1 MITHYLKVA
10 VRNLLKYKTQ
20 TIISIL
26 GLAVGFVCFA
36 LSAFWIRYEMT
47 YDAFHEDAEQLYW
60 VTQKNERKLPYPIAK
75 HLKEHFPEIED
86 YAIFSIYQKRL
97 DHNKRPHTVDFITA
111 DSTYLDMMNI
121 HVIKGNINFITDG
134 SNEIAITESYAKELF
149 GDENPIGKEVIL
161 SNQKKTIGAIISGW
175 GKHSN
180 MPYHIIGN
188 DGFYKEWNG
197 SVCNVLLKMKKGTDI
212 DALLQKMNDEFPEEM
227 KQHTEIGHQQLGL
240 IPLTKVRYTKNSP
253 VKNQQTNITFNH
265 IIYFSIAGILII
277 ICALTNYLSIFIN
290 RLRIRQKEFA
300 LRRVNGSSQ
309 CSLNLLLITEFICM
323 LTISVLFGFML
334 IEIIFPEFQKYA
346 QIHSTLPT
354 VYLEMAIYALG
365 IACITIS
372 IIWGIIHYTQHSSL
386 RQSINSNNTETILH
400 KGSIVLQLIIS
411 LSFVFFTTVINKQL
425 QYLKQSDLG
434 MVHHNIGSVGIWM
447 GVDMNVWKE
456 KVASLPMVKKV
467 LPPKY
472 FPLLG
477 IGPMMQAD
485 VSQWDGMDTT
495 TPQTLS
501 IDLIY
506 SGEEFFQLYDMEL
519 ICGKWI
525 TDTSTAVEACI
536 TETTARRA
544 GWTPQEAIG
553 KKMYIKDFFTMQIIG
568 VVKDCAYY
576 PPSSPAKNT
585 AFINTEKQ
593 QHSWFR
599 ASVLFEFQEGTW
611 ETCRRAIEEMHQKEC
626 PEKMLR
632 LYNEEEIYNG
642 YLHSENMLTKLLEAA
657 SLVCILISIFGIY
670 SLITLTCEQRRKE
683 IAIRKVNGAKISNI
697 LQMFFKE
704 YMLLLTIASL
714 IAFPAS
720 YAVMKQWLETYNR
733 QTEISAWVFITIFI
747 GFAFVIIGSIGYR
760 VWKAAN
766 ENPADVVKSE

>member
-60 VTQKNERKLPYPIAK
+60 VTQKNEQKLPYHIAK
-75 HLKEHFPEIED
+75 HLKEHFPEVED
-86 YAIFSIYQKRL
+86 YAIFEYYQKRL
-97 DHNKRPHTVDFITA
+97 DYDKESHTIDFISA
-111 DSTYLDMMNI
+111 ESTYLDMMNI
-121 HVIKGNINFITDG
+121 HVIKGNIHFITNR

-149 GDENPIGKEVIL
+149 GDENPLGKEIML
-161 SNQKKTIGAIISGW
+161 ANQKRTIGAIISGW
-175 GKHSN
+175 GKHTN
-180 MPYHIIGN
+180 MPYQIIGN
-188 DGFYKEWNG
+188 DGFYKGWDGYE
-197 SVCNVLLKMKKGTDI
+197 CNVLLKIRKGTGI
-212 DALLQKMNDEFPEEM
+212 NALLQKMNDEFPKEM
-227 KQHTEIGHQQLGL
+227 KQHIPIGHQQLGL
-240 IPLTKVRYTKNSP
+240 VPLTEVRYAKSSP
-253 VKNQQTNITFNH
+253 TRNQQVNITFNH
-265 IIYFSIAGILII
+265 IVYFTIAGVLII
-277 ICALTNYLSIFIN
+277 ICALTNHLSIFIN

-309 CSLNLLLITEFICM
+309 CSLNLLLITEFVCL
-323 LTISVLFGFML
+323 LTISILFGFML
-334 IEIIFPEFQKYA
+334 IEIVFPEFQQYA

-372 IIWGIIHYTQHSSL
+372 IIWGIIHYTQHKSL
-386 RQSINSNNTETILH
+386 RQSINSNKTETILH

-411 LSFVFFTTVINKQL
+411 LSFVFFTTTINKQL
-425 QYLKQSDLG
+425 NYLRQSDLG
-434 MVHHNIGSVGIWM
+434 MVHHNIGSVSIWM

-477 IGPMMQAD
+477 IGPMEGAY
-485 VSQWDGMDTT
+485 VSKWDGMDTT
-495 TPQTLS
+495 TPQTLT

-525 TDTSTAVEACI
+525 TSTSTEEEVCI

-553 KKMYIKDFFTMQIIG
+553 KRMYTNSFSMLIVG

-576 PPSSPAKNT
+576 PPSSPACNT
-585 AFINTEKQ
+585 AFLNTEKRQ
-593 QHSWFR
+593 FSWFR
-599 ASVLFEFQEGTW
+599 ASVLFEFEEGSW
-611 ETCRRAIEEMHQKEC
+611 EACRRAIEEMHQKEC

-642 YLHSENMLTKLLEAA
+642 YLQSENMLTKLLETA

-670 SLITLTCEQRRKE
+670 SLVTLTCEQRRKE
-683 IAIRKVNGAKISNI
+683 IAIRKVNGAKVSNI
-697 LQMFFKE
+697 LKLFLKE
-704 YMLLLTIASL
+704 YLALLTIASL

-720 YAVMKQWLETYNR
+720 YAIMKRWLEIYNR
-733 QTEISAWVFITIFI
+733 QTEIGAGVFITIFL
-747 GFAFVIIGSIGYR
+747 GFVLIIALSIGYR

-766 ENPADVVKSE
+766 ENPAEVVKSE